1 MAAAREEMGSGLLG
15 PLGLRALTQP
25 GSRINL
31 ETFTL
36 PKEFVNN
43 PQYDQDRR
51 ATLATLDIESIDD
64 PIAAFIADFTILP
77 HSFTLQ
83 SCYGHF
89 LYTPEQDVHN
99 LDSLPSDAS
108 DTIKY
113 RMAYIVFCIQNSP
126 LGRSFYKS
134 LTRIPAA
141 APEYIQFGSADWF
154 WMQHHNSYVLQVM
167 PRHLMTKDEVTI
179 NHAEAV
185 QVQKCRDLFFIK
197 LIKLLDRQLQKIE
210 AC

>member
-1 MAAAREEMGSGLLG
+1 M
-15 PLGLRALTQP
+15 
-25 GSRINL
+25 

-36 PKEFVNN
+36 PNEFVNN
-43 PQYDQDRR
+43 PQYDQDRN
-51 ATLATLDIESIDD
+51 AALATLDIESIDE

-108 DTIKY
+108 GMIKY
-113 RMAYIVFCIQNSP
+113 RIAYIAFCIQNSP
-126 LGRSFYKS
+126 LGKSFYNR

-141 APEYIQFGSADWF
+141 APDFIQFGSADWF
-154 WMQHHNSYVLQVM
+154 WMRYHNSYVLQVV
-167 PRHLMTKDEVTI
+167 PRQFMTKDEVTI
-179 NHAEAV
+179 NHEEAV
-185 QVQKCRDLFFIK
+185 HVQKCRDLFFIK
-197 LIKLLDRQLQKIE
+197 LRELLDRQLQEI
-210 AC
+210 